1 MFTGITQLVVCDM
14 PELESKPHLLV
25 GQENTHTLFLGFTTA
40 LCSGGGGSTSNILM
54 FMLLW
59 SEEMI

>member
-1 MFTGITQLVVCDM
+1 MFYGMTQLVVCDM
-14 PELESKPHLLV
+14 PELESRPHPFV

-40 LCSGGGGSTSNILM
+40 LCSGGGGNVLM
-54 FMLLW
+54 FMLYW